1 MKPNI
6 VLASSSRYR
15 AKLLEQLRIKITA
28 ISPDIDESPLPEESP
43 QELATRLAEEKC
55 MAVVNQLP
63 ESLMPALVIGS
74 DQLASSNEQI
84 LGKPLTKERAIEQL
98 MNLSGQ
104 EAVFYT
110 SLNVYST
117 KEQKALSHLDET
129 RVKFRKLSQ
138 KEIARYIELEQPLDC
153 AGSFKC
159 EGLGISLFESIESN
173 DPSALIGL
181 PLIAVNKALIGF
193 GFNCLNDG

>member
-43 QELATRLAEEKC
+43 QEIAIRLAEEKC

-98 MNLSGQ
+98 LNLSGQ

-110 SLNVYST
+110 SLYVYST
-117 KEQKALSHLDET
+117 KEQKAFSHLDET
-129 RVKFRKLSQ
+129 RVKFRKLSN
-138 KEIARYIELEQPLDC
+138 EEVERYVGLEQPLDC

-181 PLIAVNKALIGF
+181 PLIAVNKGLINF
-193 GFNCLNDG
+193 GVNCLIDC